1 MGVNGLVL
9 VFALAAG
16 PLALW
21 VDLRLR
27 ERAPRTV
34 AWAFVHTVGALM
46 VLRLMPK
53 LMVLVIAGSDS
64 PARKMLGIFSVLLPA
79 LVYAWLATI
88 WLLKLVQRAAL
99 R

>member
-16 PLALW
+16 PLALS
-21 VDLRLR
+21 VDLRLPDH
-27 ERAPRTV
+27 APRTV
-34 AWAFVHTVGALM
+34 TWAFLHTVGALM

-64 PARKMLGIFSVLLPA
+64 PARKMLGIFSVLLPT
-79 LVYAWLATI
+79 LIYAWLATI